1 MLDSVRLE
9 KVLILKQD
17 RCTVCAER
25 TTGSE
30 FILDALDGTARRRGS
45 SGSSIQTVQ
54 R

>member
-9 KVLILKQD
+9 ILQILTQD

-25 TTGSE
+25 TIGSE
-30 FILDALDGTARRRGS
+30 FILHAADGTARRRGP

>member
-1 MLDSVRLE
+1 MLDSVCLE
-9 KVLILKQD
+9 KVLILTQD
-17 RCTVCAER
+17 MCTVCAEH

-30 FILDALDGTARRRGS
+30 FILDAADGTARRRGL